1 MRFSGCPAGPWP
13 PSAGRVPRAPMT
25 CRKHAAPP
33 AWGHDALARSHHRLT
48 ASRRAILAV
57 LAGRDSH
64 LTPAQIMREARK
76 LHAAINAASV
86 YRNLALFTRL
96 GLVRPLF
103 IGHAQPQYIRNDQP
117 HHHAVCL
124 HCHAILDFEDCVAAE
139 LEDAMQERYGF
150 RSSSH
155 LLEIYGLC
163 QACQDA
169 PAK

>member
-1 MRFSGCPAGPWP
+1 
-13 PSAGRVPRAPMT
+13 MT
-25 CRKHAAPP
+25 RRTHAAAP
-33 AWGHDALARSHHRLT
+33 AWGHDALARGNHRLT

-57 LAGRDSH
+57 LAGSAGH

-76 LHAAINAASV
+76 LHAALNAASV

-103 IGHAQPQYIRNDQP
+103 VGHAQPQYIRNDQP

-124 HCHAILDFEDCVAAE
+124 HCHAILDFEDCVASEREVEA
-139 LEDAMQERYGF
+139 AVQERYGF

-163 QACQDA
+163 QACQET
-169 PAK
+169 PAT